1 MAKASLRF
9 VVLLVTLAITV
20 TVSAQNFVRVK
31 RVVDGDT
38 LQLESGERVRLIG
51 VNTPETKHPKKQVEY
66 FARTELGKLLREE

>member
-9 VVLLVTLAITV
+9 VVLLVTLATAV

-31 RVVDGDT
+31 RVVDDDT
-38 LQLESGERVRLIG
+38 LQLESGERVRLIR

-66 FARTELGKLLREE
+66 FGKDGSLGNCF